1 MASVVPG
8 RTIVIPGVEK
18 GGTTTLYDALVSTT
32 WVTEP
37 RIKETQFLALPRET
51 VLDNFEWYLDN
62 FSPSGES
69 FNVDASTLYFWSDN
83 AVRNIREFIEKPRI
97 IIILRD
103 PAKRAFSAYLHMY
116 KRVPQSERRTFEKIM
131 EALPDKDSWEAHEER
146 GIRSA
151 IDESLID
158 EGFLDASH
166 LERHFGVRF
175 RSVFEDPL
183 VLFRY
188 MRGSV
193 YSEPYER
200 YRETFKDDVM
210 VVFLEKLVRDP
221 KTVFDDILEFL
232 SLPEGSLDALPHSHK
247 TIVPKNDLSR
257 SLIRVLNSSKVIGLK
272 RALQSRFDITAVKSL
287 GENMLF
293 DAKPHL
299 EQEYYQW
306 IREAMSDEY
315 EYWFKIEPELESLWK
330 Y

>member
-32 WVTEP
+32 WVAEP
-37 RIKETQFLALPRET
+37 KIKETQFLALPRET

-62 FSPSGES
+62 FSISNA

-83 AVRNIREFIEKPRI
+83 AVQNIREFIGDPRI

-116 KRVPQSERRTFEKIM
+116 KRVPQCERRTFEQIM
-131 EALPDKDSWEAHEER
+131 ATLPDMGDWKAYEDK

-151 IDESLID
+151 LDEDLVD
-158 EGFLDASH
+158 EKFLDSSH
-166 LERHFGVRF
+166 LERHFGVKF
-175 RSVFEDPL
+175 QSVFEDPL

-188 MRGSV
+188 IRGSF
-193 YSEPYER
+193 YSEPYEK
-200 YRETFKDDVM
+200 YRKTFKDDVM

-221 KTVFDDILEFL
+221 KTVFDEILEFL
-232 SLPEGSLDALPHSHK
+232 SLPTGSLDALPHSHK

-257 SLIRVLNSSKVIGLK
+257 SLIRILNSSKVIGLK
-272 RALQSRFDITAVKSL
+272 RALQNRVDITAVKSL
-287 GENMLF
+287 GEKTLF
-293 DAKPHL
+293 NAKPQL
-299 EQEYYQW
+299 KQEYYQR
-306 IREAMSDEY
+306 IRDAMSYEY
-315 EYWFKIEPELESLWK
+315 EYWFKIDPELESLWT